1 MHNDD
6 YGDVQERAELARRNA
21 EARAEAIRAALAD
34 DNARIEQE
42 RRERRERT
50 KPLRRG
56 QP

>member
-1 MHNDD
+1 MHSDD
-6 YGDVQERAELARRNA
+6 YGDVQERAEAARRNA

-42 RRERRERT
+42 RRERRESTR
-50 KPLRRG
+50 PLRRG